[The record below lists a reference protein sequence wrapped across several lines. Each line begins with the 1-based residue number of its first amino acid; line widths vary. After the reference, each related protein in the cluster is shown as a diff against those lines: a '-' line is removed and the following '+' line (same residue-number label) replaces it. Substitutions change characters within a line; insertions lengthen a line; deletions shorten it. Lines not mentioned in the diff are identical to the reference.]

1 MSYTELTVWTR
12 GIIMDKEGRD
22 IVNSI
27 SASARQ
33 EGKYAQ
39 AMENYVDNPDRTNC
53 PTRKY
58 CRVSDSV
65 LENEL
70 TYENE
75 HPNIVVLVEG
85 TMVKGWDYM
94 RGMPPG
100 GTLVINTHYTPDY
113 MIRFV
118 PGAER
123 LAQLVCVD
131 AAKLADH
138 KWLYYR
144 LGQLGLDRLS
154 TEGAAERNKD
164 IAPDIAAP
172 LIAAVVK
179 ATGVVKR
186 ETIQPMIANKKAFEM
201 ALNELHILPL
211 NQWPRRKDHMSTKG
225 TRIPDWL
232 TVPFAGIT
240 PAPTQEKGQDLFP
253 TGNWRS
259 IRPVYRDKLPP
270 CNNACGTN
278 EKIQGYL
285 DLVKRGKY
293 LDAYALIKEDMPF
306 PSVTGRV
313 CYHPCEQAC
322 NRGQYDE
329 AISIRAV
336 ERFLGDLGQALP
348 RDVVKPGKPNGKT
361 VAVVGSGPAGHSAAY
376 QLARLGYK
384 VTILEK
390 SPKAGGLNRGG
401 IPDWVLPQHVLDREI
416 ERLVELGVTIKTNVE
431 AGKDITWDDLK
442 KNYDAC
448 VLAVGLTEPNSV
460 RAEGENKD
468 GVIYGLPFLRD
479 IGMGTSKVKLGSR
492 VAVIGGGNTAIDCAR
507 EALRQ
512 GAVEVTM
519 ITVESNPQEMPC
531 VPEDLHDMVE
541 EGVELLHGRA
551 MTAAIGNGKVEAL
564 HLYPARFS
572 GAINASPITVNKE
585 APVVRFAVDNVI
597 IAIGQRAA
605 LGWLPPEF
613 KNERGTIKI
622 DRFGRLG
629 DTNFFAAG
637 DVVQLGSGQP
647 LMVVNAVGDGKR
659 VAFNLDK
666 ALRGEPLQPRKI
678 PVDVIMDLNRMNM
691 TYFPHFPRVK
701 QSMLNPTSRRK
712 TQEEVIQSFTEEQA
726 IEEASRC
733 FSCGTCNACDNCYL
747 VCPEPCIVRSARSNG
762 LYKILV
768 DYCKGCRVCIEECPT
783 GCLEGVPELDF
794 DTGVVRMDTAFAI
807 SPGLH
812 GRQAQE
818 LVNLASRPAKEI

>member
-1 MSYTELTVWTR
+1 
-12 GIIMDKEGRD
+12 
-22 IVNSI
+22 
-27 SASARQ
+27 
-33 EGKYAQ
+33 
-39 AMENYVDNPDRTNC
+39 
-53 PTRKY
+53 
-58 CRVSDSV
+58 
-65 LENEL
+65 
-70 TYENE
+70 
-75 HPNIVVLVEG
+75 
-85 TMVKGWDYM
+85 
-94 RGMPPG
+94 
-100 GTLVINTHYTPDY
+100 
-113 MIRFV
+113 
-118 PGAER
+118 
-123 LAQLVCVD
+123 
-131 AAKLADH
+131 
-138 KWLYYR
+138 
-144 LGQLGLDRLS
+144 
-154 TEGAAERNKD
+154 
-164 IAPDIAAP
+164 
-172 LIAAVVK
+172 
-179 ATGVVKR
+179 
-186 ETIQPMIANKKAFEM
+186 
-201 ALNELHILPL
+201 
-211 NQWPRRKDHMSTKG
+211 MSTKG
-225 TRIPDWL
+225 TRIPEWL

-313 CYHPCEQAC
+313 CYHPCETAC

-336 ERFLGDLGQALP
+336 ERFLGDLGQALQ
-348 RDVVKPGKPNGKT
+348 RDVVKPGKPNGKK

-401 IPDWVLPQHVLDREI
+401 IPDWVLPQQVLDREI
-416 ERLVELGVTIKTNVE
+416 ERLIELGIAIKTNTEV
-431 AGKDITWDDLK
+431 GKDVSWDSLK
-442 KNYDAC
+442 KEYDAV

-460 RAEGENKD
+460 RAEGENKQ

-479 IGMGTSKVKLGSR
+479 IGMGTSKVKLGAR

-519 ITVESNPQEMPC
+519 ITVEGNPKEMPC
-531 VPEDLHDMVE
+531 VPEDLHDMLE
-541 EGVELLHGRA
+541 EGVELIHGRA
-551 MTAAIGNGKVEAL
+551 VTAVLGNGKVEAL
-564 HLYPARFS
+564 QLYPAKFS
-572 GAINASPITVNKE
+572 GAINASPITINKE
-585 APVVRFAVDNVI
+585 AAAEKFAVDSVI
-597 IAIGQRAA
+597 IAVGQHASLA
-605 LGWLPPEF
+605 WLPAEF
-613 KNERGTIKI
+613 KTERGTINV

-637 DVVQLGSGQP
+637 DIVQLGSGQP

-666 ALRGEPLQPRKI
+666 ALRGEALEPRKI
-678 PVDVIMDLNRMNM
+678 AIDVIVDLNRMNM
-691 TYFPHFPRVK
+691 TYFPHFPRV
-701 QSMLNPTSRRK
+701 QQGMLNPTSRKK
-712 TQEEVIQSFTEEQA
+712 TQDEVILAFTEEQA
-726 IEEASRC
+726 VEEAGRC

-747 VCPEPCIVRSARSNG
+747 VCPEPCIARSDRSNG

-794 DTGVVRMDTAFAI
+794 DAGVVRMDTAFAI
-807 SPGLH
+807 TPGLH
-812 GRQAQE
+812 GRQAKE
-818 LVNLASRPAKEI
+818 LANLASRPAKEL

>member
-1 MSYTELTVWTR
+1 
-12 GIIMDKEGRD
+12 
-22 IVNSI
+22 
-27 SASARQ
+27 
-33 EGKYAQ
+33 
-39 AMENYVDNPDRTNC
+39 
-53 PTRKY
+53 
-58 CRVSDSV
+58 
-65 LENEL
+65 
-70 TYENE
+70 
-75 HPNIVVLVEG
+75 
-85 TMVKGWDYM
+85 
-94 RGMPPG
+94 
-100 GTLVINTHYTPDY
+100 
-113 MIRFV
+113 
-118 PGAER
+118 
-123 LAQLVCVD
+123 
-131 AAKLADH
+131 
-138 KWLYYR
+138 
-144 LGQLGLDRLS
+144 
-154 TEGAAERNKD
+154 
-164 IAPDIAAP
+164 
-172 LIAAVVK
+172 
-179 ATGVVKR
+179 
-186 ETIQPMIANKKAFEM
+186 
-201 ALNELHILPL
+201 
-211 NQWPRRKDHMSTKG
+211 MSTKG
-225 TRIPDWL
+225 TRIPEWL

-336 ERFLGDLGQALP
+336 ERFLGDLGQALQ
-348 RDVVKPGKPNGKT
+348 RDVVKPGKPNGKK

-416 ERLVELGVTIKTNVE
+416 ERLIELGIAIKTNTEV
-431 AGKDITWDDLK
+431 GKDVSWDSLK
-442 KNYDAC
+442 KDYDAV

-460 RAEGENKD
+460 RAEGEDKA

-479 IGMGTSKVKLGSR
+479 IGMGTSKVKLGAR

-519 ITVESNPQEMPC
+519 ITVEGNPQEMPC
-531 VPEDLHDMVE
+531 VPEDLHDMLD
-541 EGVELLHGRA
+541 EGVELIHGRA
-551 MTAAIGNGKVEAL
+551 MTAVLGNGKVEAL
-564 HLYPARFS
+564 QLHPAKFS
-572 GAINASPITVNKE
+572 GAINASPITINKDVSAE
-585 APVVRFAVDNVI
+585 KFAVDNVI
-597 IAIGQRAA
+597 VAVGQRASLA
-605 LGWLPPEF
+605 WLPAEF
-613 KNERGTIKI
+613 KSERGTIKV

-637 DVVQLGSGQP
+637 DIVQLGSGQP

-666 ALRGEPLQPRKI
+666 ALRGETLEPRKI
-678 PVDVIMDLNRMNM
+678 AIDVIVDLNRMNM

-701 QSMLNPTSRRK
+701 QGMLNPTNRKK
-712 TQEEVIQSFTEEQA
+712 TQDEVILAFTEEQA
-726 IEEASRC
+726 VEEAGRC

-747 VCPEPCIVRSARSNG
+747 VCPEPCIARSDRSNG

-818 LVNLASRPAKEI
+818 LANLASRPAKEI

>member
-1 MSYTELTVWTR
+1 
-12 GIIMDKEGRD
+12 
-22 IVNSI
+22 
-27 SASARQ
+27 
-33 EGKYAQ
+33 
-39 AMENYVDNPDRTNC
+39 
-53 PTRKY
+53 
-58 CRVSDSV
+58 
-65 LENEL
+65 
-70 TYENE
+70 
-75 HPNIVVLVEG
+75 
-85 TMVKGWDYM
+85 
-94 RGMPPG
+94 
-100 GTLVINTHYTPDY
+100 
-113 MIRFV
+113 
-118 PGAER
+118 
-123 LAQLVCVD
+123 
-131 AAKLADH
+131 
-138 KWLYYR
+138 
-144 LGQLGLDRLS
+144 
-154 TEGAAERNKD
+154 
-164 IAPDIAAP
+164 
-172 LIAAVVK
+172 
-179 ATGVVKR
+179 
-186 ETIQPMIANKKAFEM
+186 
-201 ALNELHILPL
+201 
-211 NQWPRRKDHMSTKG
+211 MSTKG
-225 TRIPDWL
+225 TRIPEWL

-285 DLVKRGKY
+285 DLVKRGTY

-313 CYHPCEQAC
+313 CYHPCETAC

-336 ERFLGDLGQALP
+336 ERFLGDLGQALQ
-348 RDVVKPGKPNGKT
+348 RDVVKPGKPNGKK

-401 IPDWVLPQHVLDREI
+401 IPDWVLPQDVLDREI
-416 ERLVELGVTIKTNVE
+416 ERLIELGIAIKTNTEV
-431 AGKDITWDDLK
+431 GKDVSWDSLK
-442 KNYDAC
+442 KDYDAV

-460 RAEGENKD
+460 RAEGENKA

-479 IGMGTSKVKLGSR
+479 IGMGTSKVKLGAR

-519 ITVESNPQEMPC
+519 ITVEGDAKEMPC
-531 VPEDLHDMVE
+531 VPEDLHDMLE
-541 EGVELLHGRA
+541 EGVELIHGKA
-551 MTAAIGNGKVEAL
+551 VTSVLGNGKVEAL
-564 HLYPARFS
+564 QLHPAKFS
-572 GAINASPITVNKE
+572 GAINASPITINKE
-585 APVVRFAVDNVI
+585 VAAEKFAVDNVI
-597 IAIGQRAA
+597 IDVGQHASLA
-605 LGWLPPEF
+605 WLPAEF
-613 KNERGTIKI
+613 KNERGTIKA

-637 DVVQLGSGQP
+637 DIVQLGSGQP

-666 ALRGEPLQPRKI
+666 ALRGEVLEPRKI
-678 PVDVIMDLNRMNM
+678 AIDVIVDLNRMNM

-701 QSMLNPTSRRK
+701 QDMLNPTSRKK
-712 TQEEVIQSFTEEQA
+712 TQEEVILAFTEEQA
-726 IEEASRC
+726 VEEAGRC

-747 VCPEPCIVRSARSNG
+747 VCPEPCIARSDRSNG

-794 DTGVVRMDTAFAI
+794 DAGVVRMDTAFAI
-807 SPGLH
+807 TPGLH

-818 LVNLASRPAKEI
+818 LANLASRPAKEL